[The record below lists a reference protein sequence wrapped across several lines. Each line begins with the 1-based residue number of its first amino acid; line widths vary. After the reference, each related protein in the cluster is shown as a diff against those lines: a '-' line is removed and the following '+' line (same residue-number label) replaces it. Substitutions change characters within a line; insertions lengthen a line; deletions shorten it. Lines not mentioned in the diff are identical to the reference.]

1 MGCGYRD
8 YTVDEAPHVGRW
20 LVGFGFTVP
29 FSRDDGLIRVQ
40 QETFTLMSF
49 SEPAPWA
56 ECWRPV
62 DHRFFTAAR
71 RLRSTLTGLKL
82 LVLYDGATG
91 GDGGRWRYL

>member
-49 SEPAPWA
+49 SEP
-56 ECWRPV
+56 
-62 DHRFFTAAR
+62 
-71 RLRSTLTGLKL
+71 LLGLNVGVLWIIVSL
-82 LVLYDGATG
+82 LLLGVCALH
-91 GDGGRWRYL
+91 